1 MTVFLHR
8 RWYVMYYT
16 YLIGLIFSLS
26 SSSTSVTA
34 LAVKGGL
41 PVLSFQLPRF
51 VTNFLPK
58 PPQDQFD
65 IKEKKHD
72 LLESISNTNSGKT
85 ATTEQQRSILSQVR
99 QIETSNPPP
108 STLFTDKTQIE
119 KLDGVWFL
127 KYTSPSSIDDDDDDA
142 DDDGADEEKG
152 EEDDEQWTPTIAEDS
167 KIETRQI
174 RMQGSVSAAGITV
187 DVSNKDTRQIFNFD
201 SDGEVTVSNEVELDF
216 GMVVVG
222 GGVRPSDLVYNR
234 LIVSFTICQ
243 LILKNGFILD
253 LGFLFAILSI
263 VRGTPDAGWLETT
276 YVDDDIRLGR
286 GNKGTMFILTREK

>member
-1 MTVFLHR
+1 V
-8 RWYVMYYT
+8 YYT
-16 YLIGLIFSLS
+16 YFIGLILSLS
-26 SSSTSVTA
+26 SPSTSVTA
-34 LAVKGGL
+34 FAVKGGL
-41 PVLSFQLPRF
+41 PVLSFQLPKF
-51 VTNFLPK
+51 VTDFLPK
-58 PPQDQFD
+58 PQPQQDQFD
-65 IKEKKHD
+65 IKEKKRD
-72 LLESISNTNSGKT
+72 LLQSISNTNSGKT

-119 KLDGVWFL
+119 LLDGVWFL
-127 KYTSPSSIDDDDDDA
+127 KYTSPSAIDDDDAA
-142 DDDGADEEKG
+142 DDTAADAAEKEG
-152 EEDDEQWTPTIAEDS
+152 EDNEQWKATIAEDS

-174 RMQGSVSAAGITV
+174 RSQGSVSAAGITV
-187 DVSNKDTRQIFNFD
+187 DVSNKDTRQIFNFGD
-201 SDGEVTVSNEVELDF
+201 DGEVTVSNEVELDF

-234 LIVSFTICQ
+234 LVVSFTMCQ

-253 LGFLFAILSI
+253 LGFLFAILSA
-263 VRGTPDAGWLETT
+263 VRGTTEAGWLETT

>member
-1 MTVFLHR
+1 MV
-8 RWYVMYYT
+8 YYT
-16 YLIGLIFSLS
+16 YFIGLILSLS
-26 SSSTSVTA
+26 SPSTSVTA
-34 LAVKGGL
+34 FAVKGGL
-41 PVLSFQLPRF
+41 PVLSFQLPKF
-51 VTNFLPK
+51 VTDFLPK
-58 PPQDQFD
+58 PQPQQDQFD
-65 IKEKKHD
+65 INEKKRD
-72 LLESISNTNSGKT
+72 LLQSISNTNSGKT

-127 KYTSPSSIDDDDDDA
+127 KYTSPSSIDDDDDDADSDDDA

-234 LIVSFTICQ
+234 LIVSFTVCQ